1 MEGRNRIGVA
11 AVVTL
16 VGAVLAAAISG
27 TALVFDIWP
36 SLKPDP
42 KERVGAELQSLARDI
57 NVSRG
62 EYLGRVGR
70 VATGDENPKEIG
82 NVYYI
87 RAEIEGFKRS
97 TLRLRWFT
105 YNADNQT
112 RLPRLR
118 ASDREEPVFK
128 PQAPLNAQI
137 AQVWVPTPSHE
148 GKYFVRFELY
158 SKNVLLQ
165 IVDSKRFESLGD
177 LGPP

>member
-1 MEGRNRIGVA
+1 MESRNRIGVA

-27 TALVFDIWP
+27 TALVFDLWP

-57 NVSRG
+57 NVSRRD
-62 EYLGRVGR
+62 YLGRVGR
-70 VATGDENPKEIG
+70 VVSPGEKPNELG

-87 RAEIEGFKRS
+87 RAEISGFKRS

-105 YNADNQT
+105 YNADNQE
-112 RLPRLR
+112 RLRGLR

-128 PQAPLNAQI
+128 PGAPINAQV
-137 AQVWVPTPSHE
+137 AQVWVPTPSHAGE
-148 GKYFVRFELY
+148 YFVRFELY
-158 SKNVLLQ
+158 HKNVLLQ
-165 IVDSKRFESLGD
+165 LVDSKRFSSLGELPD
-177 LGPP
+177 